1 MSAEAGLSAAL
12 AQWAGQAGSHSLLRL
27 PPLTDRWTGH
37 PSGAKNLHLNPTSAT
52 VSVQFWADHF
62 PPLFLSLSRSIFYNQ
77 ETYCSFAEH

>member
-52 VSVQFWADHF
+52 VSHAVLGRSL
-62 PPLFLSLSRSIFYNQ
+62 PSPLSVSLSL
-77 ETYCSFAEH
+77 HLL